1 MRIMLQAQREGE
13 ALSDVQRRLLLYSVD
28 QPESGEGIPEETLFG
43 YDPDF
48 EIRVRTLLDT
58 AYQNAEPE
66 EKKALVE
73 AMRDVSKGDH
83 YIAVMTAPALARAT
97 RGRDILLYLLIGAV
111 VVTLSL
117 LYSAYR

>member
-28 QPESGEGIPEETLFG
+28 QPESGERIPEETLFG

>member
-1 MRIMLQAQREGE
+1 MCKDVSCFTAWTSLNRERAYLKKLFLATIRI
-13 ALSDVQRRLLLYSVD
+13 SK
-28 QPESGEGIPEETLFG
+28 
-43 YDPDF
+43 
-48 EIRVRTLLDT
+48 IRVRTLLDT